1 MISGIY
7 EEIVTKLVKDKI
19 EQLDQGKFYIKEVP
33 IDKAEASEILTLRLS
48 QTIKTALN
56 TLHGENI
63 LEQQIAVANKIIHTL
78 MDEINR
84 EAFNQDIIATE
95 GKILK
100 AVFEKVDAHFSDL
113 DLHLKEITPY
123 TRLSHSELFT
133 GGNSDT
139 TLESELR
146 KEILSSNRIDLLVSF
161 IKWKGIIILKNAL
174 RKFTEA
180 GGKLRVITTTYMGA
194 TDYKAIELLSSLQN
208 TEVRISYNTGNERL
222 HAKAYLFFRNTGFHT
237 GYIGSSNFSR
247 SALTDGL
254 EWNLKVTTK
263 EVSHIIDKFQ
273 KTFESYWQSHDFESF
288 DAALHGEKLK
298 SSLSQGKTNKGHEPN
313 MTYFDIKPFPYQNEI
328 LEKLLVERTIHQS
341 YKNLIVA
348 ATGTGKTVVSA
359 FDYKAF
365 VHKTPTAR
373 LLFVAHRKEIL
384 QQARATFQGI
394 LKDNNFGELWVDGFE
409 PTRYEHVFVSV
420 QTLNNRIDSLDLS
433 PEYYDFIIIDEVHH
447 ITANSYRPIIQHF
460 KPSIL
465 LGLTATPERMDGG
478 NILEDFGGRIA
489 AEIRLPEALNRKLLS
504 PFQYF
509 GITDNVDLSNL
520 RWEKGKYVASELT
533 SVYTANDRR
542 VKDILHALDK
552 YVKDM
557 QDVRAL
563 CFCVSIEHAKFM
575 SEKFILA
582 GLKADYLAS
591 TNSNQREEKLR
602 QFKQKNINYLFVV
615 DIFNEG
621 IDIPEIDTV
630 LFLRPTESLTI
641 FLQQLGRGLRLAEGK
656 ENLTVLD
663 FVGNARPE
671 YDFEHKFR
679 ALIGK
684 TASSV
689 LKEVEDDFPHMP
701 LGCSIILERKAKEY
715 ILENIK
721 TATTLNRNQLIQ
733 KIQNFEFHSVLPLT
747 LCNFLQHYNIPIQT
761 LYKRGSWKRLCQEA
775 GKLNSLE
782 NINENEITRAIGIK
796 WLSTSCHNYFRFILK
811 LAENHFKYA
820 KDSITKEQQLMLLM
834 LHYDIWQLEGPKL
847 GFNSL
852 EESINAIGKNPPLV
866 QEIIEVMQYLLDKID
881 FMEKE
886 IQLPYQQPLKLHG
899 RYTRAQIL
907 TAFGFNSFDKKASNR
922 EGVADNKELH
932 TELLFIDLIKSEED
946 FSPTTMYND
955 YAVSETMFHW
965 QSQNAT
971 SPESSKG
978 KSYILHEKSKKHIL
992 LFIREKA
999 KDQHGNT
1006 MGYVFI
1012 GDGTLKDY
1020 YGSKPMS
1027 IHWQLSEPIPHY
1039 LWKESAKLSVG

>member
-1 MISGIY
+1 
-7 EEIVTKLVKDKI
+7 
-19 EQLDQGKFYIKEVP
+19 
-33 IDKAEASEILTLRLS
+33 
-48 QTIKTALN
+48 
-56 TLHGENI
+56 
-63 LEQQIAVANKIIHTL
+63 
-78 MDEINR
+78 
-84 EAFNQDIIATE
+84 
-95 GKILK
+95 
-100 AVFEKVDAHFSDL
+100 
-113 DLHLKEITPY
+113 
-123 TRLSHSELFT
+123 LFT

-161 IKWKGIIILKNAL
+161 IKWKGIIILENAL

-194 TDYKAIELLSSLQN
+194 TDYKAIELLSSLPN

-273 KTFESYWQSHDFESF
+273 KTFESYWQSNDFESF
-288 DAALHGEKLK
+288 DPALHGEKLK
-298 SSLSQGKTNKGHEPN
+298 TSLSQGKTSKGHELN
-313 MTYFDIKPFPYQNEI
+313 TTYFDIKPFPYQNEI
-328 LEKLLVERTIHQS
+328 LEKLLVERTIHKRF
-341 YKNLIVA
+341 KNLVVA
-348 ATGTGKTVVSA
+348 ATGTGKTVISA
-359 FDYKAF
+359 FDFKAF
-365 VHKTPTAR
+365 VNERPSAR

-394 LKDNNFGELWVDGFE
+394 LKDNNFGELWVDGEE
-409 PTRYEHVFVSV
+409 PTRYEHVFASV
-420 QTLNNRIDSLDLS
+420 QTLNNRIDSLSLS
-433 PEYYDFIIIDEVHH
+433 PSYYDFIIIDEVHH
-447 ITANSYRPIIQHF
+447 ITANSYRPIIRHF
-460 KPSIL
+460 EPSIL

-478 NILEDFGGRIA
+478 DILEDFVGRIA

-509 GITDNVDLSNL
+509 GITDNVDLSNI

-557 QDVRAL
+557 QEVRAL
-563 CFCVSIEHAKFM
+563 CFCVSIEHAQFM
-575 SEKFILA
+575 AEKFILA
-582 GLKADYLAS
+582 GLKAEYLAS
-591 TNSNQREEKLR
+591 TNSNQREDKR
-602 QFKQKNINYLFVV
+602 RRFKQIEINYLFVV

-621 IDIPEIDTV
+621 VDIPEIDTV

-684 TASSV
+684 TASPV
-689 LKEVEDDFPHMP
+689 LKEVEDDFPHLP
-701 LGCSIILERKAKEY
+701 LGCSIILERKAKEF

-721 TATTLNRNQLIQ
+721 TATSLNRNQLIQ
-733 KIQNFEFHSVLPLT
+733 KIRNFEFQSVLPLT
-747 LCNFLQHYNIPIQT
+747 LSNFLQHYNIPIQAI
-761 LYKRGSWKRLCQEA
+761 YKRGSWKRLCQEA
-775 GKLNSLE
+775 GKLASLE
-782 NINENEITRAIGIK
+782 NTNEKEITRAIGNK

-811 LAENHFKYA
+811 LAKNNFKYPA
-820 KDSITKEQQLMLLM
+820 DPICEEEELMLLM
-834 LHYDIWQLEGPKL
+834 LHYDIWQNPG

-852 EESINAIGKNPPLV
+852 EESINAIGNNAQLV
-866 QEIIEVMQYLLDKID
+866 QEIIEVVEYLLDKID
-881 FMEKE
+881 FIEKE
-886 IQLPYQQPLKLHG
+886 IDLPYEQPLKLHG
-899 RYTRAQIL
+899 RYTREQIL
-907 TAFGFNSFDKKASNR
+907 TAFGFSSFDKKASNR
-922 EGVADNKELH
+922 EGVANNKELN

-955 YAVSETMFHW
+955 YAVSDTLFHW

-978 KSYILHEKSKKHIL
+978 LSYISHEASNKHIL
-992 LFIREKA
+992 LFIREKST
-999 KDQHGNT
+999 DQYGNT
-1006 MGYVFI
+1006 MGYVFV
-1012 GDGTLKDY
+1012 GDGKLKDY

-1027 IHWQLSEPIPHY
+1027 INWQLSEPIPNY

>member
-7 EEIVTKLVKDKI
+7 EEIVTKLVKSKI
-19 EQLDQGKFYIKEVP
+19 EQLDPDKFYIKEVP
-33 IDKAEASEILTLRLS
+33 IDKAEASDILTLRLS
-48 QTIKTALN
+48 QTIKYALN
-56 TLHGENI
+56 TLKGDNI
-63 LEQQIAVANKIIHTL
+63 LEQQIDIANKIIHFL
-78 MDEINR
+78 RDEIKR
-84 EAFNQDIIATE
+84 EEFNQDIIATE

-161 IKWKGIIILKNAL
+161 IKWKGIIILENAL
-174 RKFTEA
+174 RKFAAA

-194 TDYKAIELLSSLQN
+194 TDYKAIELLSSLPN

-273 KTFESYWQSHDFESF
+273 KTFESYWQSNDFEFF
-288 DAALHGEKLK
+288 DPALHGEKLK
-298 SSLSQGKTNKGHEPN
+298 TSLSQGKTSKGHELN
-313 MTYFDIKPFPYQNEI
+313 TTYFDIKPFPYQNEI
-328 LEKLLVERTIHQS
+328 LEKLLVERTIHS
-341 YKNLIVA
+341 RYKNLVVA
-348 ATGTGKTVVSA
+348 ATGTGKTVISA

-365 VHKTPTAR
+365 LSERPTAR

-384 QQARATFQGI
+384 LQARATFQGI
-394 LKDNNFGELWVDGFE
+394 LKDNNFGELWVDGVE
-409 PTRYEHVFVSV
+409 PTRYEHVFASV
-420 QTLNNRIDSLDLS
+420 QTLNNRIDSLSLS
-433 PEYYDFIIIDEVHH
+433 PSYYDFIIIDEVHH
-447 ITANSYRPIIQHF
+447 ITANSYRPIIRHF
-460 KPSIL
+460 QPSIL

-478 NILEDFGGRIA
+478 DILEDFGGRIA

-509 GITDNVDLSNL
+509 GITDNVDLSTI

-542 VKDILHALDK
+542 VKDILQALDK

-557 QDVRAL
+557 QEVRAL
-563 CFCVSIEHAKFM
+563 CFCVSIEHAQFM
-575 SEKFILA
+575 ADKFILA
-582 GLKADYLAS
+582 GLKAEYLAS
-591 TNSNQREEKLR
+591 TNSNEREDKR
-602 QFKQKNINYLFVV
+602 RRFKQKDINYLFVV

-621 IDIPEIDTV
+621 VDIPEIDTV

-684 TASSV
+684 TASPV
-689 LKEVEDDFPHMP
+689 LKEVEDDFPHLP
-701 LGCSIILERKAKEY
+701 LGCSIILERKAKEF

-721 TATTLNRNQLIQ
+721 TATSLNRNQLIQ
-733 KIQNFEFHSVLPLT
+733 KIRNFEFQSVLPLT
-747 LCNFLQHYNIPIQT
+747 LSNFLQHYNIPIQAI
-761 LYKRGSWKRLCQEA
+761 YKRGSWKRLCQEA
-775 GKLNSLE
+775 GRLDSLDSTNE
-782 NINENEITRAIGIK
+782 REINRAIGNK
-796 WLSTSCHNYFRFILK
+796 WLSTSCNNYFAFILT
-811 LAENHFKYA
+811 LAKNNFKYP
-820 KDSITKEQQLMLLM
+820 KDSISKDQQLMLLM
-834 LHYDIWQLEGPKL
+834 LHYDIWQNPG

-852 EESINAIGKNPPLV
+852 EESINEIGKNPQLV
-866 QEIIEVMQYLLDKID
+866 QEIIEVMEYLLDKID
-881 FMEKE
+881 FIEKE
-886 IQLPYQQPLKLHG
+886 IQLPYEQPLKLHG
-899 RYTRAQIL
+899 RYTREQIL
-907 TAFGFNSFDKKASNR
+907 TAFGFSSFDKKASNR
-922 EGVADNKELH
+922 EGVANNKELN
-932 TELLFIDLIKSEED
+932 TELLFIDLVKSEED

-955 YAVSETMFHW
+955 YAVSDTLFHW

-971 SPESSKG
+971 SPESTKG
-978 KSYILHEKSKKHIL
+978 LSYISHEASNKHIL
-992 LFIREKA
+992 LFIREKST
-999 KDQHGNT
+999 DQYGNT
-1006 MGYVFI
+1006 MGYVFV
-1012 GDGTLKDY
+1012 GDGKLKDY

-1027 IHWQLSEPIPHY
+1027 INWQLSEPIPNY

>member
-7 EEIVTKLVKDKI
+7 EEIVTKLVKNKI
-19 EQLDQGKFYIKEVP
+19 EQLDPDKFYVKEVP

-48 QTIKTALN
+48 QTIRYALN
-56 TLHGENI
+56 TLKGDNI
-63 LEQQIAVANKIIHTL
+63 LEQQIEIANKIIHFL
-78 MDEINR
+78 KDEIKR
-84 EAFNQDIIATE
+84 EEFNQDIIATE

-161 IKWKGIIILKNAL
+161 IKWKGIIILENAL
-174 RKFTEA
+174 RKFTNA

-194 TDYKAIELLSSLQN
+194 TDYKAIELLSSLPN

-273 KTFESYWQSHDFESF
+273 KTFESYWQSNDFESF

-298 SSLSQGKTNKGHEPN
+298 TSLSQGKTSKGYELN
-313 MTYFDIKPFPYQNEI
+313 TTYFDIKPFPYQNEI
-328 LEKLLVERTIHQS
+328 LEKLLVERTIHKRF
-341 YKNLIVA
+341 KNLVVA
-348 ATGTGKTVVSA
+348 ATGTGKTVISA

-365 VHKTPTAR
+365 INDKPTAR

-394 LKDNNFGELWVDGFE
+394 LKDNNFGELWVDGEE
-409 PTRYEHVFVSV
+409 PTRYEHVFASV
-420 QTLNNRIDSLDLS
+420 QTLNNRIDSLSLS
-433 PEYYDFIIIDEVHH
+433 PSYYDFIIIDEVHH
-447 ITANSYRPIIQHF
+447 ITANSYRPIIRHF
-460 KPSIL
+460 QPSIL

-478 NILEDFGGRIA
+478 DILEDFGGRIA

-509 GITDNVDLSNL
+509 GITDNVDLSNI
-520 RWEKGKYVASELT
+520 RWEKGRYVASELT

-542 VKDILHALDK
+542 VKDILQALDK

-557 QDVRAL
+557 QEVRAL
-563 CFCVSIEHAKFM
+563 CFCVSIEHAQFM
-575 SEKFILA
+575 AEKFILA
-582 GLKADYLAS
+582 GLKAEYLAS
-591 TNSNQREEKLR
+591 TNSNEREDKR
-602 QFKQKNINYLFVV
+602 RRFKQKEINYLFVV

-621 IDIPEIDTV
+621 VDIPEIDTV

-684 TASSV
+684 TASPV
-689 LKEVEDDFPHMP
+689 LKEVEDDFPHLP
-701 LGCSIILERKAKEY
+701 LGCSIILERKAKEI

-721 TATTLNRNQLIQ
+721 TATSLNRNQLIQ
-733 KIQNFEFHSVLPLT
+733 KIRNFEFQSVLPLT
-747 LCNFLQHYNIPIQT
+747 LSNFLQHYNIPIQAI
-761 LYKRGSWKRLCQEA
+761 YKRGSWKRLCQEA
-775 GKLNSLE
+775 GRLDSLDST
-782 NINENEITRAIGIK
+782 NEREITRAIGNK
-796 WLSTSCHNYFRFILK
+796 WLSTSCNNYFAFILT
-811 LAENHFKYA
+811 LAKNNFNYP
-820 KDSITKEQQLMLLM
+820 KDSNTKEQQLMLLM
-834 LHYDIWQLEGPKL
+834 LHYDIWQNPG

-852 EESINAIGKNPPLV
+852 EESINAIGNNPQLV
-866 QEIIEVMQYLLDKID
+866 QEIIEVMEYLLDKID
-881 FMEKE
+881 FIEKE
-886 IQLPYQQPLKLHG
+886 IELPYEQPLKLHG
-899 RYTRAQIL
+899 RYTREQIL
-907 TAFGFNSFDKKASNR
+907 TAFGFSSFDKKASNR
-922 EGVADNKELH
+922 EGVANNKELN
-932 TELLFIDLIKSEED
+932 TELLFIDLVKSEED

-955 YAVSETMFHW
+955 YAVSDTLFHW

-978 KSYILHEKSKKHIL
+978 LSYISHEASNKHIL
-992 LFIREKA
+992 LFIREKST
-999 KDQHGNT
+999 DQYGNT
-1006 MGYVFI
+1006 MGYVFV
-1012 GDGTLKDY
+1012 GDGKLKDY

-1027 IHWQLSEPIPHY
+1027 INWQLSEPIPNY

>member
-7 EEIVTKLVKDKI
+7 EEIVTKLVRNKI
-19 EQLDQGKFYIKEVP
+19 EQLDPDKFYIKEVP

-48 QTIKTALN
+48 QTIKYALN
-56 TLHGENI
+56 TLKGDNI
-63 LEQQIAVANKIIHTL
+63 LEQQIEIANKIIHFL
-78 MDEINR
+78 RDEIKR
-84 EAFNQDIIATE
+84 EEFNQDIIATE

-161 IKWKGIIILKNAL
+161 IKWKGIIILENAL
-174 RKFTEA
+174 RKFTDA
-180 GGKLRVITTTYMGA
+180 GGQLRVITTTYMGA
-194 TDYKAIELLSSLQN
+194 TDYKAIELLSSLPN

-273 KTFESYWQSHDFESF
+273 KTFESYWQSNDFESF
-288 DAALHGEKLK
+288 DSTLHGEKLK
-298 SSLSQGKTNKGHEPN
+298 TSLSQGKSSKGYELN
-313 MTYFDIKPFPYQNEI
+313 TTFFDIKPFPYQNEI
-328 LEKLLVERTIHQS
+328 LEKLLAERIIHNR
-341 YKNLIVA
+341 YKNLVVA
-348 ATGTGKTVVSA
+348 ATGTGKTVISA

-365 VHKTPTAR
+365 VKDLLTAR

-384 QQARATFQGI
+384 QQARATFQVI
-394 LKDNNFGELWVDGFE
+394 LKDNNFGELWVDGEE
-409 PTRYEHVFVSV
+409 PTRYEHVFASV
-420 QTLNNRIDSLDLS
+420 QTLNNRIDSLSLS
-433 PEYYDFIIIDEVHH
+433 PSYYDFIIIDEVHH
-447 ITANSYRPIIQHF
+447 ITANSYRPIIRYFQ
-460 KPSIL
+460 PIIL

-478 NILEDFGGRIA
+478 DILEDFCGRIA

-509 GITDNVDLSNL
+509 GITDNVDLSNI

-542 VKDILHALDK
+542 VKDILQALDK

-557 QDVRAL
+557 QEVRAL
-563 CFCVSIEHAKFM
+563 CFCVSIEHAQFM
-575 SEKFILA
+575 AEKFILA
-582 GLKADYLAS
+582 GLKAEYLAS
-591 TNSNQREEKLR
+591 TNSNEREDKR
-602 QFKQKNINYLFVV
+602 RRFKQKEINYLFVV

-621 IDIPEIDTV
+621 VDIPEIDTV

-641 FLQQLGRGLRLAEGK
+641 FLQQLGRGLRLADGK

-663 FVGNARPE
+663 FVGNARQE

-684 TASSV
+684 TASPV
-689 LKEVEDDFPHMP
+689 LKEVEDDFPHLP
-701 LGCSIILERKAKEY
+701 LGCSINLERKAKEF

-721 TATTLNRNQLIQ
+721 TATSLNRNQLIQ
-733 KIQNFEFHSVLPLT
+733 KIRNFEFQSVLPLT
-747 LCNFLQHYNIPIQT
+747 LSNFLQHYNIPIQAI
-761 LYKRGSWKRLCQEA
+761 YKRGSWKRLCQEA
-775 GKLNSLE
+775 GRLDLLDST
-782 NINENEITRAIGIK
+782 NEREITRAIGNK
-796 WLSTSCHNYFRFILK
+796 WLSTSCNNYFAFILT
-811 LAENHFKYA
+811 LAKNNFKYPKESIG
-820 KDSITKEQQLMLLM
+820 KDQNLMLLM
-834 LHYDIWQLEGPKL
+834 LHYDIWQNPG

-852 EESINAIGKNPPLV
+852 EESINAIGKNPQLV
-866 QEIIEVMQYLLDKID
+866 QEIIEVMEYLLDKID
-881 FMEKE
+881 FIEKE
-886 IQLPYQQPLKLHG
+886 IDLPYEQPLKLHG
-899 RYTRAQIL
+899 RYTREQIL
-907 TAFGFNSFDKKASNR
+907 TAYGFNSFEKKASNR
-922 EGVADNKELH
+922 EGVAENKKLN
-932 TELLFIDLIKSEED
+932 TELLFINLVKSEED

-955 YAVSETMFHW
+955 YAVSDTLFHW
-965 QSQNAT
+965 QSQNTT
-971 SPESSKG
+971 SPATPTG
-978 KSYILHEKSKKHIL
+978 LSYISHEAANKYIL
-992 LFIREKA
+992 LFIREKST
-999 KDQHGNT
+999 DHYGNT
-1006 MGYVFI
+1006 MGYVFV
-1012 GDGTLKDY
+1012 GEGKFKDY

-1027 IHWQLSEPIPHY
+1027 INWQLSEPIPNY
-1039 LWKESAKLSVG
+1039 LWKESAKLLVG

>member
-7 EEIVTKLVKDKI
+7 EEIVTKLVKNKI
-19 EQLDQGKFYIKEVP
+19 EQLDPDKFYIKEVS
-33 IDKAEASEILTLRLS
+33 IDKAEASEMLTLRLS
-48 QTIKTALN
+48 QTIKYALN
-56 TLHGENI
+56 TLKGDNI
-63 LEQQIAVANKIIHTL
+63 LEQQIDIANKIIHFL
-78 MDEINR
+78 RDEIKR
-84 EAFNQDIIATE
+84 EEFNQDIIATE

-161 IKWKGIIILKNAL
+161 IKWKGIIILENAL
-174 RKFTEA
+174 KKFTEA
-180 GGKLRVITTTYMGA
+180 GGKLRIITTTYMGA
-194 TDYKAIELLSSLQN
+194 TDYKAIELLSSLPN

-273 KTFESYWQSHDFESF
+273 KTFESYWQSNDFESF
-288 DAALHGEKLK
+288 DPALHGEKLK
-298 SSLSQGKTNKGHEPN
+298 TSLSQGKTSKGYELN
-313 MTYFDIKPFPYQNEI
+313 TTYFDIKPFPYQNEI
-328 LEKLLVERTIHQS
+328 LEKLLVERTIHS
-341 YKNLIVA
+341 RYKNLVVA
-348 ATGTGKTVVSA
+348 ATGTGKTVISA

-365 VHKTPTAR
+365 VNYKPTAR

-394 LKDNNFGELWVDGFE
+394 LKDNNFGELWVDGEE
-409 PTRYEHVFVSV
+409 PTRYEHVFASV
-420 QTLNNRIDSLDLS
+420 QTLNNRIDSLSLS
-433 PEYYDFIIIDEVHH
+433 HSYYDFIIIDEVHH
-447 ITANSYRPIIQHF
+447 ITANSYRPIIRHF
-460 KPSIL
+460 EPSIL

-478 NILEDFGGRIA
+478 DILEDFGGRIA

-509 GITDNVDLSNL
+509 GITDNVDLSNI

-533 SVYTANDRR
+533 FVYTANDRR
-542 VKDILHALDK
+542 VKDIFQALDK

-557 QDVRAL
+557 QEVRAL
-563 CFCVSIEHAKFM
+563 CFCVSIEHAQFM
-575 SEKFILA
+575 ADKFILA
-582 GLKADYLAS
+582 GLKAEYLAS
-591 TNSNQREEKLR
+591 TNSNEREDKR
-602 QFKQKNINYLFVV
+602 RRFKQKEINYLFVV

-621 IDIPEIDTV
+621 VDIPEIDTV

-684 TASSV
+684 TASPV
-689 LKEVEDDFPHMP
+689 LKEVEDDFPHLP
-701 LGCSIILERKAKEY
+701 LGCSIILERKAKEF

-721 TATTLNRNQLIQ
+721 TATILNRNQLIQ
-733 KIQNFEFHSVLPLT
+733 KIRNFEFQSVLPLT
-747 LCNFLQHYNIPIQT
+747 LSNFLQHYNIPIQAI
-761 LYKRGSWKRLCQEA
+761 YKRGSWKRLCHEA
-775 GKLNSLE
+775 VKLTSLDGT
-782 NINENEITRAIGIK
+782 NEKEITRAIGNK
-796 WLSTSCHNYFRFILK
+796 WLSTSCNNYFAFILK
-811 LAENHFKYA
+811 LAKNNFKYPN
-820 KDSITKEQQLMLLM
+820 DPLTKEEEIMLLM
-834 LHYDIWQLEGPKL
+834 LHYDIWQNPG
-847 GFNSL
+847 GFDSL
-852 EESINAIGKNPPLV
+852 EESINAIGKNPQLV
-866 QEIIEVMQYLLDKID
+866 QEIIEVMEYLLDKID
-881 FMEKE
+881 FIEKE
-886 IQLPYQQPLKLHG
+886 IQLPYEQPLKLHG
-899 RYTRAQIL
+899 RYTREQIL
-907 TAFGFNSFDKKASNR
+907 TAFRFNIFAKKIINQSGIA
-922 EGVADNKELH
+922 ENKELN

-955 YAVSETMFHW
+955 YAVSDTLFHW
-965 QSQNAT
+965 QSQNKT
-971 SPESSKG
+971 SPESPKG
-978 KSYILHEKSKKHIL
+978 MSYILHEASKKIIL
-992 LFIREKA
+992 LFIREKSTNEF
-999 KDQHGNT
+999 GNT
-1006 MGYVFI
+1006 MGFVFI
-1012 GDGTLKDY
+1012 GNGKMSNY
-1020 YGSKPMS
+1020 SGSKPM
-1027 IHWQLSEPIPHY
+1027 IINWELSEPIPNY